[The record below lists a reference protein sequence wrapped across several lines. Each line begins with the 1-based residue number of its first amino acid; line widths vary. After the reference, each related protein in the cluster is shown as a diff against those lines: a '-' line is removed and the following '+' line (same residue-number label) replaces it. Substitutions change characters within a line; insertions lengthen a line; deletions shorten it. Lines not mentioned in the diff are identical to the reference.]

1 MNVSVIGVGRPS
13 GLLEPAIREYEGR
26 ARRYWRL
33 DVTAVKAERAS
44 RNRPITEVRQA
55 EAERLRAAVPSG
67 AEVVALT
74 RSGEGWS
81 SERLARYLNDLAVS
95 GAPGAAF
102 IIGGA
107 YGLDRQLL
115 RGARHQL
122 SLSPLTMPHDLA
134 RLVFAEQLY
143 RAGTIVRGEPY
154 HKG

>member
-1 MNVSVIGVGRPS
+1 MNVSLIAVGRPS
-13 GLLEPAIREYEGR
+13 KLLDPGIREYEDR
-26 ARRYWRL
+26 AGRYWKL
-33 DVTAVKAERAS
+33 DVTEVKAERAS
-44 RNRPITEVRQA
+44 RNRPITDIRQA
-55 EAERLRAAVPSG
+55 EGERLVAAVPAG
-67 AEVVALT
+67 AELVTLT
-74 RSGEGWS
+74 RAGEAWS

-102 IIGGA
+102 LIGGA

-115 RGARHQL
+115 RAARHQL

-143 RAGTIVRGEPY
+143 RAGTIARGEPY